1 MTLTR
6 NGNAET
12 DIKCKNPKIMK
23 LKPSALRNSRRKP
36 DNPEDNL
43 TERITF
49 RLTSTEK
56 NQLTMKAKERGIKL
70 SLLCRLIVMRRRIPD
85 RSPQTLQWFRDL
97 VGMKN
102 NLNQIAHHLNTT
114 KMSDRWAVEAIRF
127 IASEIDKAKTT
138 LTESSH
144 E

>member
-1 MTLTR
+1 
-6 NGNAET
+6 
-12 DIKCKNPKIMK
+12 MK
-23 LKPSALRNSRRKP
+23 KKPSALRNSRRKP
-36 DNPEDNL
+36 DNPEENL

-114 KMSDRWAVEAIRF
+114 KEPDQWTIEAIRF
-127 IASEIDKAKTT
+127 IASEIGRA
-138 LTESSH
+138 H
-144 E
+144 V